1 METLDASNPKHARAD
16 DKLRHEIAAWL
27 TTVTADGQ
35 PQSTPVWFHWDGS
48 TFLIYS
54 QPDRPKLRN
63 IAANPQG
70 VAASRSA
77 TPTARMSSRSRGWRR
92 SIPPR
97 RRWMRSLRTSRSIA
111 RPIEAFGWTPSS
123 MAADYSV
130 AVRVRPTRFRV
141 VS

>member
-1 METLDASNPKHARAD
+1 MDTLDPNDPKHARAD
-16 DKLRHEIAAWL
+16 DKLRHEIAVWL

-48 TFLIYS
+48 TFLLYS

-63 IAANPQG
+63 IAGNPKVSLHLVG
-70 VAASRSA
+70 DPEGEDIVTVEGEASLDPSAPPVDELAPYVEKYRS
-77 TPTARMSSRSRGWRR
+77 S
-92 SIPPR
+92 
-97 RRWMRSLRTSRSIA
+97 
-111 RPIEAFGWTPSS
+111 IEALGWTPAS

>member
-1 METLDASNPKHARAD
+1 METLDASNPKHSRAD

-35 PQSTPVWFHWDGS
+35 PQSTPIWFHWDGS

-54 QPDRPKLRN
+54 QSDRPKLHN
-63 IAANPQG
+63 IAGNPKVSLHLVG
-70 VAASRSA
+70 DPDGEDVITVEGIAEID
-77 TPTARMSSRSRGWRR
+77 PTA
-92 SIPPR
+92 PPLDAV
-97 RRWMRSLRTSRSIA
+97 SPYVEKYGSA
-111 RPIEAFGWTPSS
+111 IEGLGWTPAS

-130 AVRVRPTRFRV
+130 AIRVRPTRFRV